1 MEDGQWEMGMRLAG
15 RFALPTTRHAGPF
28 DSAQDKPTRP
38 TGPTG
43 EGGGA
48 KEVNCD
54 PGTTWSLQKNMISE
68 NEPKFVQAGVE
79 ISKKQSQKRTQI
91 AAYNGAFGTKERH
104 GYDSTSF
111 GLG

>member
-1 MEDGQWEMGMRLAG
+1 
-15 RFALPTTRHAGPF
+15 
-28 DSAQDKPTRP
+28 
-38 TGPTG
+38 
-43 EGGGA
+43 
-48 KEVNCD
+48 
-54 PGTTWSLQKNMISE
+54 MISE